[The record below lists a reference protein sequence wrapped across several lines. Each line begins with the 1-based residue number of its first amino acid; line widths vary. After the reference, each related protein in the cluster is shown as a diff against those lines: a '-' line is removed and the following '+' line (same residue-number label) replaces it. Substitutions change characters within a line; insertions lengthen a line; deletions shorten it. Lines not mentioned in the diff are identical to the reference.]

1 MFKVPSLQNVL
12 NETGYTLKR
21 FPLPLLSSIT
31 AVFIAIYLTHADYE
45 QRKSIEYL
53 WKIIMCCSLA
63 LNLTL
68 AAQLFSESKNL
79 GKTQNILLQSVVIA
93 IIFTYYFLLPQFNDF
108 TLKDAIRYVLFNI
121 GTHLLV
127 SFSPFIANNQKNG
140 FWQFNKSLFLRFI
153 TAGLYSGVLYV
164 GLALAIL
171 AVDELFKVYIND
183 KWYADLWFILAG
195 IFNTCFFLT
204 GVPKQT
210 QALEAETAYPKG
222 LKIFTQFVLLPLV
235 AIYLLIL
242 YAYGIKIAIS
252 MELPRGWV
260 SYLVIGFSIAGILS
274 LLLIWPIRNE
284 KDNNWIQ
291 ITYKWFYRALYP
303 LIILLCLAIYKR
315 VSEYGITENRY
326 FILIIAIWLTCI
338 ASYFLFSKI
347 KNIKLI
353 PISLCIIAFLSSFG
367 PWGVF
372 SVAEQSQ
379 VYRLEKLL
387 IEEKLL
393 VDGKVKKSNTLLQNK
408 NSQKIASIV
417 NYLDKNHGFTA
428 IQPWF
433 SQNLDSLF
441 VPKDSASQYVYK
453 TGIVLDLM
461 GVSNSLNYSLEGE
474 KYFYIHSEYSNKA
487 INVKGFDLYASYHQ
501 YFYANDTNNSY
512 IPEVYFENDTL
523 KINVKNNQLQIYQN
537 SVFIKSVDFKNFVRN
552 VQQHQQPDYENKGY
566 PKELLT
572 LPITTDSLQLQF
584 NFTSIQGTIDDNDSI
599 KINSVDADLLIKH
612 N

>member
-1 MFKVPSLQNVL
+1 MFKIPSLQNVL

-45 QRKSIEYL
+45 QLKSIEYL
-53 WKIIMCCSLA
+53 WKIVMCCSLG

-79 GKTQNILLQSVVIA
+79 GKTKNVLLQSIIVAV
-93 IIFTYYFLLPQFNDF
+93 IFTYYFLLPQFNDF
-108 TLKDAIRYVLFNI
+108 TLKDAIRYALFNI

-153 TAGLYSGVLYV
+153 TACLYTGVLYV

-171 AVDELFKVYIND
+171 AIDELFKVSVNEKY
-183 KWYADLWFILAG
+183 YLDLWWILAG
-195 IFNTCFFLT
+195 IFNTFFFLT

-210 QALEAETAYPKG
+210 QILEAETAYPKG

-242 YAYGIKIAIS
+242 YAYGIKIVLS

-260 SYLVIGFSIAGILS
+260 SYLVIGFSVAGILS

-338 ASYFLFSKI
+338 ATYFLFSKI

-372 SVAEQSQ
+372 SVAERSQ
-379 VYRLEKLL
+379 VNQLEKLL
-387 IEEKLL
+387 LEEKLL

-408 NSQKIASIV
+408 NAQKIASIV
-417 NYLDKNHGFTA
+417 NYLDKNHGFRA
-428 IQPWF
+428 IEPWF

-441 VPKDSASQYVYK
+441 VPKDSASEYVYK

-461 GVSNSLNYSLEGE
+461 GVSNSMNYSLEGE

-523 KINVKNNQLQIYQN
+523 KINIKNNQLQVYQN

-552 VQQHQQPDYENKGY
+552 VQQHQQPDYESKGY
-566 PKELLT
+566 PKHLLT

>member
-31 AVFIAIYLTHADYE
+31 AVFIAIHLTHADYE

-68 AAQLFSESKNL
+68 AGQLFSESKNL
-79 GKTQNILLQSVVIA
+79 GKTQNILLQSVVVA

-108 TLKDAIRYVLFNI
+108 TLKDAIRYILFNI

-127 SFSPFIANNQKNG
+127 SFSPFIANDQKNG
-140 FWQFNKSLFLRFI
+140 FWQFNKSLFLRFL
-153 TAGLYSGVLYV
+153 TSALYSGVLYI

-171 AVDELFKVYIND
+171 AVDELFKVNIND

-210 QALEAETAYPKG
+210 QTLEAETAYPKG

-353 PISLCIIAFLSSFG
+353 PISLCVIAFLSSFG

-379 VYRLEKLL
+379 VNRLEKLL

-461 GVSNSLNYSLEGE
+461 GVSNSMNYSLEGE
-474 KYFYIHSEYSNKA
+474 KHFYIHSEYSNKA

-537 SVFIKSVDFKNFVRN
+537 SLFIKSVDFKNFVRN